1 MNLTSS
7 NRPSGRAAGEL
18 RPILITPGYSLYAE
32 GSALIEYGNT
42 KVLCCASAEQRVPFF
57 LKNRNSGWVTAEY
70 GMLPRAT
77 ATRNGREAAIG
88 RQAQRSVE
96 IQRLIG
102 RSLRGAVDLEAL
114 NGHTLTI
121 DCDVLQ
127 ADGGTRVAAITGGW
141 VALKLAANRI
151 LQDQWINKDPVK
163 HQIAAVS
170 AAIFR
175 GAVVIDPDY
184 EEDSA
189 AAVDMN
195 IVLDTKQHLVELQST
210 GEKRACEPAELQLA
224 LELAQPVIAS
234 LMELQNKAVADAA
247 L

>member
-1 MNLTSS
+1 MNPTPCR
-7 NRPSGRAAGEL
+7 RPSGRAAGEL
-18 RPILITPGYSLYAE
+18 RPILITPGYSLHAE

-77 ATRNGREAAIG
+77 ATRNGRESVSG
-88 RQAQRSVE
+88 RQAPRSVE
-96 IQRLIG
+96 IQRILG
-102 RSLRGAVDLEAL
+102 RSLRSAVDLEAL

-141 VALKLAANRI
+141 VALKLAADRM
-151 LQDQWINKDPVK
+151 LQDQWISKQPVI

-195 IVLDTKQHLVELQST
+195 IVLDSKQRLVELQST
-210 GEKRACEPAELQLA
+210 GEKRACEPTELQQA
-224 LELAQPVIAS
+224 LEMAQPAIAS
-234 LMELQNKAVADAA
+234 LMELQNNAIGNAA
-247 L
+247 S